1 MEWQHPAQAKPE
13 RRGIH
18 GGVGPAKGESRGVGM
33 LPMSSCAQGREKTL
47 CYRTPCRRGRWA
59 EEGAGPGRFL
69 AAGREEQGAPWP
81 WRKWSSAR
89 GDGELTARARA
100 GPAMAGLLQAT
111 PRTSRESRG
120 QGEQR
125 ARREGKSAC
134 WLEEDEGKEWCAP
147 MEDRRSCYSPTP
159 LKPRRGRAPWGL
171 CASCC
176 ISTEQLARRS

>member
-1 MEWQHPAQAKPE
+1 MKWQHPAQAKPE

-18 GGVGPAKGESRGVGM
+18 GGAGPAKGESRGVGM
-33 LPMSSCAQGREKTL
+33 LPMSSCAQGRKKL
-47 CYRTPCRRGRWA
+47 FAA
-59 EEGAGPGRFL
+59 EHRAEGGAGQRRVLVLGVSWPL
-69 AAGREEQGAPWP
+69 AGKSRGAPWP

-100 GPAMAGLLQAT
+100 GPAMAGLLPAT

-134 WLEEDEGKEWCAP
+134 WLEEDEGKDGCAP
-147 MEDRRSCYSPTP
+147 MEDRRSCGSPTS
-159 LKPRRGRAPWGL
+159 LEPRRGRAPWGAL
-171 CASCC
+171 CV
-176 ISTEQLARRS
+176 LLH